1 MDNLVERTPQVIQ
14 VVRAQLPKDFPI
26 ALADSILNG
35 LQEAAD
41 KLAN

>member
-1 MDNLVERTPQVIQ
+1 MVDRTPQVIQ
-14 VVRAQLPKDFPI
+14 AVRAQLPKDFPI